1 MSSGSA
7 ATLARAHGLRET
19 IAGYY
24 TLTKPGIVLELLV
37 TTVPAMVLA
46 AGGVPSLW
54 LVFATLFGGSLAAGG
69 AGAVNS
75 YVDRERDGVMLRTQ
89 DRPLPRGDVQ
99 PRQAL
104 VFGLVLGVIAFAWLV
119 ATVNLLTAGLAVGAM
134 AFYVVVY
141 TMWLKPSTPQNIVI
155 GGTAGA
161 VPPLCGWA
169 AVTGEVGM
177 PALVM
182 ALIIFLWNR
191 PPTSGRWR
199 CATPTITPLARVP
212 MLPVVKGE
220 RETKRQI
227 LLYSL
232 VLVASTFLLAPY
244 TGAIYPL
251 AALALGAG
259 FLWMAW
265 QLFRSEGRAGAMR
278 LFGYSIT
285 YLTLLFT
292 AVAVDV
298 LVGS

>member
-182 ALIIFLWNR
+182 ALIIFLWT
-191 PPTSGRWR
+191 PPHFWALALRYSDDYAR
-199 CATPTITPLARVP
+199 ARVP